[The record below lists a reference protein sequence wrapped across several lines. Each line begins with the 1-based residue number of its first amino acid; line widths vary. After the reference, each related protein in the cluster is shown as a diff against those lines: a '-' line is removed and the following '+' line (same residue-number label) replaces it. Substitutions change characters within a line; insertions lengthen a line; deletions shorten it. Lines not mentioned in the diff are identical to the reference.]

1 MATSKDKT
9 KTPSK
14 REPRRGST
22 TSANANAEEE
32 LRKKTSVQRSK
43 AKYAKAIDALKDK

>member
-1 MATSKDKT
+1 MATSKDKA

-14 REPRRGST
+14 REQRRGST
-22 TSANANAEEE
+22 TSANATADEE